1 MLPFY
6 KSSLI
11 LNLENV
17 SASEKGNS
25 EGATGSKSNNGKM
38 KSYKIYK
45 KESELKISKKENGQ
59 DTISK
64 SIQKSSKSNYEVI
77 KYKIELNHSLYKSQ
91 LFDYFSI
98 LNFKDFL
105 FKS

>member
-11 LNLENV
+11 LNLENG

-25 EGATGSKSNNGKM
+25 EGSAGSKSNIDKM
-38 KSYKIYK
+38 KSYGIK
-45 KESELKISKKENGQ
+45 KSKKENAQ

-64 SIQKSSKSNYEVI
+64 SLQKSSKSNYEVI

>member
-1 MLPFY
+1 
-6 KSSLI
+6 
-11 LNLENV
+11 
-17 SASEKGNS
+17 
-25 EGATGSKSNNGKM
+25 M
-38 KSYKIYK
+38 KSYKTHK
-45 KESELKISKKENGQ
+45 KEAELKISKKENVQ

-64 SIQKSSKSNYEVI
+64 SLQKSSKSNYEVI